1 MDPGSRESAWLDV
14 ERYAAI
20 RLELEALLSRSQEVI
35 ACAQATREQVRQ
47 GRSRREVLHDS
58 AYARLVARL
67 ESMPVIEQAKGIVMA
82 QQGCGPEEAFDL
94 LRRASQ
100 RTNVKLS
107 ELAAQIVEQV
117 ASGSNGTQVTPL
129 QLGATGN
136 LPSGSATRAR
146 PPAR

>member
-1 MDPGSRESAWLDV
+1 
-14 ERYAAI
+14 
-20 RLELEALLSRSQEVI
+20 
-35 ACAQATREQVRQ
+35 
-47 GRSRREVLHDS
+47 LHDS

-117 ASGSNGTQVTPL
+117 ASGSNGSPVTPL
-129 QLGATGN
+129 QLGATRN
-136 LPSGSATRAR
+136 LPSGSATRTR